1 MQSFINTQKGAE
13 ELIGPEL
20 ANLILESV
28 LAGFKDYSENVSDK
42 SRTICSLATKA
53 SFINDHMIHHARR
66 LMDGHPDVNFLPRN
80 GRTHL
85 FIKQQVE
92 IKLKKLNS
100 RRRSSNILTGAVWKY
115 NNQLPL
121 PFSPQLELLDFINPI
136 THLIA
141 GYQSNRLKTGV
152 EAVYIVCPL
161 SKVNKWEWRIDFV
174 APPQPVTKPE
184 TTPSAPP
191 EARKVIAREINIQAI

>member
-1 MQSFINTQKGAE
+1 MQSFINTQEGAE

-85 FIKQQVE
+85 LIRQQVE
-92 IKLKKLNS
+92 IKLKKLNN
-100 RRRSSNILTGAVWKY
+100 RRRSSNILTKAVWKY

-121 PFSPQLELLDFINPI
+121 PFFPQLELPDFINLI

-141 GYQSNRLKTGV
+141 GYQDNRLKTGV

-161 SKVNKWEWRIDFV
+161 GKVNKWEWRIDFI
-174 APPQPVTKPE
+174 APPQPVYRLE
-184 TTPSAPP
+184 TSPSAPP
-191 EARKVIAREINIQAI
+191 ETHRVVARKIKV